1 MRLFWIMAG
10 VFLSLGILFVG
21 GAIVIFGNPG
31 EIVKMVARVVDEVAT
46 DPGADTAKAK
56 IALPGNKTAP
66 SRRKSSKKEEQPIE
80 RPGYVD
86 GRRAFDP
93 SEIVVVNPPEGF
105 AARAGQLG
113 FATTEKLRLKN
124 LKMSIHRL
132 QKTGRLHAHE
142 AIKTLRKEFRTAAA
156 DVNTLYDVAQSG
168 ANRHAQ
174 SGANRYAQSGTNR
187 YAQSGARGT
196 APTGSGVL
204 SKVRERAG
212 WPQAGVGC
220 GKGIRIGMIDTAI
233 DPRHEAFN
241 GRRIIRKSF
250 HDPGADSGSTLHG
263 TAVAAMLVGKPS
275 AEGFGGLLPEA
286 KLYAAN
292 IFQRD
297 ENGENRADSMALAQA
312 IDWLAGKRL
321 HVINISLAGIQSN
334 AVRKAIA
341 IARKHKLIIVAAA
354 GTWGRKAAPAYPAAM
369 RNVIAITAIDVGL
382 SAYRKA
388 NRGRY
393 IDFAAPGVDVW
404 TAIPGGGQFQTG
416 SSFAAPY
423 GTAAVALAVVGGVRN
438 SPRDIRAHLKAFAVD
453 AGEPGRDDTFGWGV
467 LKLDQPCG
475 T

>member
-93 SEIVVVNPPEGF
+93 SEIVVVNPPKGF

-168 ANRHAQ
+168 ANR
-174 SGANRYAQSGTNR
+174 

-196 APTGSGVL
+196 
-204 SKVRERAG
+204 VRRQGNSPDGQRRAQQG
-212 WPQAGVGC
+212 
-220 GKGIRIGMIDTAI
+220 
-233 DPRHEAFN
+233 PRAC
-241 GRRIIRKSF
+241 
-250 HDPGADSGSTLHG
+250 
-263 TAVAAMLVGKPS
+263 
-275 AEGFGGLLPEA
+275 
-286 KLYAAN
+286 
-292 IFQRD
+292 
-297 ENGENRADSMALAQA
+297 
-312 IDWLAGKRL
+312 RL
-321 HVINISLAGIQSN
+321 
-334 AVRKAIA
+334 
-341 IARKHKLIIVAAA
+341 AA
-354 GTWGRKAAPAYPAAM
+354 GGGRLWQRHPDRHDRHRDRP
-369 RNVIAITAIDVGL
+369 
-382 SAYRKA
+382 
-388 NRGRY
+388 
-393 IDFAAPGVDVW
+393 
-404 TAIPGGGQFQTG
+404 
-416 SSFAAPY
+416 
-423 GTAAVALAVVGGVRN
+423 
-438 SPRDIRAHLKAFAVD
+438 SPRSV
-453 AGEPGRDDTFGWGV
+453 
-467 LKLDQPCG
+467 
-475 T
+475 

>member
-1 MRLFWIMAG
+1 
-10 VFLSLGILFVG
+10 
-21 GAIVIFGNPG
+21 
-31 EIVKMVARVVDEVAT
+31 
-46 DPGADTAKAK
+46 
-56 IALPGNKTAP
+56 
-66 SRRKSSKKEEQPIE
+66 
-80 RPGYVD
+80 
-86 GRRAFDP
+86 
-93 SEIVVVNPPEGF
+93 
-105 AARAGQLG
+105 
-113 FATTEKLRLKN
+113 
-124 LKMSIHRL
+124 MSVHRL

-168 ANRHAQ
+168 ANR
-174 SGANRYAQSGTNR
+174 

-196 APTGSGVL
+196 APTGSDVF
-204 SKVRERAG
+204 SKIRERAG
-212 WPQAGVGC
+212 WPRAEVGC
-220 GKGIRIGMIDTAI
+220 GKGIRIGMIDTTI

-297 ENGENRADSMALAQA
+297 ENGENRADLMALAQA
-312 IDWLAGKRL
+312 IDWLA
-321 HVINISLAGIQSN
+321 
-334 AVRKAIA
+334 
-341 IARKHKLIIVAAA
+341 
-354 GTWGRKAAPAYPAAM
+354 
-369 RNVIAITAIDVGL
+369 TAIDVGL

-404 TAIPGGGQFQTG
+404 TAIPGGGKFQTG

-453 AGEPGRDDTFGWGV
+453 AGEPGRNDTFGWGV
-467 LKLDQPCG
+467 IKLDQPCG
-475 T
+475 I

>member
-1 MRLFWIMAG
+1 
-10 VFLSLGILFVG
+10 VFI
-21 GAIVIFGNPG
+21 
-31 EIVKMVARVVDEVAT
+31 
-46 DPGADTAKAK
+46 
-56 IALPGNKTAP
+56 
-66 SRRKSSKKEEQPIE
+66 
-80 RPGYVD
+80 
-86 GRRAFDP
+86 
-93 SEIVVVNPPEGF
+93 
-105 AARAGQLG
+105 
-113 FATTEKLRLKN
+113 
-124 LKMSIHRL
+124 
-132 QKTGRLHAHE
+132 
-142 AIKTLRKEFRTAAA
+142 
-156 DVNTLYDVAQSG
+156 
-168 ANRHAQ
+168 
-174 SGANRYAQSGTNR
+174 
-187 YAQSGARGT
+187 
-196 APTGSGVL
+196 
-204 SKVRERAG
+204 KVRERAG

-297 ENGENRADSMALAQA
+297 ENGENRADLMALAQA

-321 HVINISLAGIQSN
+321 HVINISLAGIQS
-334 AVRKAIA
+334 
-341 IARKHKLIIVAAA
+341 
-354 GTWGRKAAPAYPAAM
+354 
-369 RNVIAITAIDVGL
+369 NVIAITAIDVGL

-393 IDFAAPGVDVW
+393 IDFAAPG
-404 TAIPGGGQFQTG
+404 GGQFQTG

-423 GTAAVALAVVGGVRN
+423 GTAAVALAVVDGVRN

-475 T
+475 I